1 MRLSINGLAAT
12 VMDDLLQHFIVEA
25 HELIQQAT
33 DDLLALERNPQ
44 ATAPM
49 DSAFRAVHTLKG
61 SVGLFDFAPMGIAL
75 HAAEDLLGALK
86 EKRAGI
92 DSHVVDSLLACI
104 GQVERWVA
112 VIEQTGQLPLDAAE
126 EGYRLA
132 RALRSQLDED
142 PAQAADSISQ
152 ADLGWIDELMVQ
164 GRDPAVRR
172 AQDRPLVAIWYT
184 PRADCFFAGDDP
196 MALLR
201 SVPDLVAVRLSAR
214 DPWPPAAEID
224 PFSCNLRI
232 EALSGAELDRVKA
245 IFRFVPDQVSLHE
258 VVGTAQEHAS
268 GMALANGGTGAA
280 MGAAGAVG
288 ARMLRVDAS
297 RIDRLADL
305 VGEMVIAKNALAH
318 LAGQF
323 EDGLDRKHLS
333 QGLLASQAAI
343 ERLVAEL
350 HGAVMN
356 IRMMPMRDIFR
367 RFPRA
372 VRDLA
377 GQLDKVIDF
386 SMEGE
391 EVEADKAVVEGLFEP
406 LLHILRNAVG
416 HGAEPERLRLE
427 AGKPA
432 KTRIVLRAYRDG
444 ERVRVEVVDDGRGID
459 PAAIREAARKR
470 GIAPADHV
478 DRLSDADAIDLI
490 FAPGFSTVSEVT
502 DLSGRGVGMDAVRSA
517 VERLGGQASVRS
529 LPGHGTTIRLSLPLT
544 IVMTKVMAVQL
555 GRELYGIPL
564 DGILE
569 TAFVPASRVLP
580 VRDAEAFVW
589 RDRTLPLVRL
599 ADLLGIPP
607 PVEAP
612 QRLKV
617 VVMAAGDD
625 LVGVAVDGFAERID
639 VLMRPMTGILA
650 GMPGVMG
657 TTLLGDGSVLMI
669 LDIPELIG

>member
-1 MRLSINGLAAT
+1 MN
-12 VMDDLLQHFIVEA
+12 DLLKHFIVEA

-44 ATAPM
+44 APAPM
-49 DSAFRAVHTLKG
+49 DGAFRAVHTLKG

-86 EKRAGI
+86 EKRTDI
-92 DSHVVDSLLACI
+92 DSHVIDSLLACI
-104 GQVERWVA
+104 GQTERWVA
-112 VIEQTGQLPLDAAE
+112 AIERTGQLPPDAAE

-132 RALRSQLDED
+132 RNLRSQLDED
-142 PAQAADSISQ
+142 PARAADAPPQ
-152 ADLGWIDELMVQ
+152 AETGWIDELLAQAQ
-164 GRDPAVRR
+164 GREP
-172 AQDRPLVAIWYT
+172 AQDHPLVAIRYT
-184 PRADCFFAGDDP
+184 PRTDCFFAGDDP

-201 SVPDLVAVRLSAR
+201 AVPDLVAIRLSAR

-232 EALSGAELDRVKA
+232 EALSSAELDRVKA
-245 IFRFVPDQVSLHE
+245 VFRFVPDQVNLHE
-258 VVGTAQEHAS
+258 IAGTARERAS
-268 GMALANGGTGAA
+268 GMAAADGGAGAA
-280 MGAAGAVG
+280 MGAAGGAG
-288 ARMLRVDAS
+288 ARLLRVDAA

-318 LAGQF
+318 LASQF
-323 EDGLDRKHLS
+323 GDGMDRKHVS

-350 HGAVMN
+350 HGAVMDV
-356 IRMMPMRDIFR
+356 RLMPMRDIFR

-377 GQLDKVIDF
+377 AQLDRAIDF

-416 HGAEPERLRLE
+416 HGAEPEPLRLKS
-427 AGKPA
+427 GKPA
-432 KTRIVLRAYRDG
+432 KTRIVVRAYRDG
-444 ERVRVEVVDDGRGID
+444 DRVAVEVEDDGRGID
-459 PAAIREAARKR
+459 PSAIREIARKR
-470 GIAPADHV
+470 GIASAD
-478 DRLSDADAIDLI
+478 DLERMSDADAIDLI
-490 FAPGFSTVSEVT
+490 FAPGFSTASEVT

-517 VERLGGQASVRS
+517 VERLGGQVSVRS
-529 LPGHGTTIRLSLPLT
+529 RHGQGTTIRLSLPMT
-544 IVMTKVMAVQL
+544 IVMTKVMAVRV
-555 GRELYGIPL
+555 GRDLYGIPL

-599 ADLLGIPP
+599 AGLLDMPP
-607 PVEAP
+607 PAEP
-612 QRLKV
+612 PPRLKV
-617 VVMAAGDD
+617 VVMEAGDE
-625 LVGVAVDGFAERID
+625 LVGVAVDGLAERMD

>member
-1 MRLSINGLAAT
+1 
-12 VMDDLLQHFIVEA
+12 V
-25 HELIQQAT
+25 
-33 DDLLALERNPQ
+33 P
-44 ATAPM
+44 
-49 DSAFRAVHTLKG
+49 
-61 SVGLFDFAPMGIAL
+61 
-75 HAAEDLLGALK
+75 
-86 EKRAGI
+86 
-92 DSHVVDSLLACI
+92 
-104 GQVERWVA
+104 
-112 VIEQTGQLPLDAAE
+112 
-126 EGYRLA
+126 
-132 RALRSQLDED
+132 
-142 PAQAADSISQ
+142 
-152 ADLGWIDELMVQ
+152 
-164 GRDPAVRR
+164 
-172 AQDRPLVAIWYT
+172 DRPLVAIRYT

-214 DPWPPAAEID
+214 DPWPLAAEID

-232 EALSGAELDRVKA
+232 EALSGADLDRVKA
-245 IFRFVPDQVSLHE
+245 VFRFVPDQVSLHE
-258 VVGTAQEHAS
+258 IAAMAQEQAS
-268 GMALANGGTGAA
+268 GLALTNGGAGIAMGATGAA
-280 MGAAGAVG
+280 G

-323 EDGLDRKHLS
+323 DDGLDRRHVS

-350 HGAVMN
+350 HGAVMDV
-356 IRMMPMRDIFR
+356 RMMPMRDIFR

-416 HGAEPERLRLE
+416 HGAEPERLRLQ

-432 KTRIVLRAYRDG
+432 KTRIVLRAYRHGD
-444 ERVRVEVVDDGRGID
+444 RVRVEVEDDGRGID
-459 PAAIREAARKR
+459 PAAIREVARKR
-470 GIAPADHV
+470 GGIAPADDL
-478 DRLSDADAIDLI
+478 DRMSDADAIDLI
-490 FAPGFSTVSEVT
+490 FAPGFSTASEVT

-529 LPGHGTTIRLSLPLT
+529 RPGHGTTIRLSLPLT
-544 IVMTKVMAVQL
+544 VVMTKIMAVRM
-555 GRELYGIPL
+555 GPELYGIPL
-564 DGILE
+564 DGIIE

-599 ADLLGIPP
+599 ADLLGIGPP
-607 PVEAP
+607 AEAP
-612 QRLKV
+612 QRQKV

-625 LVGVAVDGFAERID
+625 LVGVAVDGFAERMD

-669 LDIPELIG
+669 LDIPDLIG

>member
-1 MRLSINGLAAT
+1 
-12 VMDDLLQHFIVEA
+12 MDDLLQHFIVEA

-44 ATAPM
+44 APAPM

-86 EKRAGI
+86 DKRTGI
-92 DSHVVDSLLACI
+92 DSHVIDSLLACI
-104 GQVERWVA
+104 GQAERWVA
-112 VIEQTGQLPLDAAE
+112 VIEQTGQLPPDAAE

-142 PAQAADSISQ
+142 PAQAADAVSK
-152 ADLGWIDELMVQ
+152 ADLGWIEELMAQ
-164 GRDPAVRR
+164 GQGLVSLS
-172 AQDRPLVAIWYT
+172 AQDGPLVAIRYT

-224 PFSCNLRI
+224 PFSCNMRI
-232 EALSGAELDRVKA
+232 EALSGAEVDRVKA
-245 IFRFVPDQVSLHE
+245 VFRFVPDQVAIHE
-258 VVGTAQEHAS
+258 VARTSREQAS
-268 GMALANGGTGAA
+268 GTPINNGGAGAA
-280 MGAAGAVG
+280 MGASGGAG

-323 EDGLDRKHLS
+323 GDGLDRRQVS

-350 HGAVMN
+350 HGAVMDV
-356 IRMMPMRDIFR
+356 RMMPMRDMFR

-377 GQLDKVIDF
+377 GQLDKAIDF
-386 SMEGE
+386 SIEGE

-416 HGAEPERLRLE
+416 HGAEPEPLRLD

-444 ERVRVEVVDDGRGID
+444 ERVKVEVEDDGRGID
-459 PAAIREAARKR
+459 PAAIRVAARQR
-470 GIAPADHV
+470 GIASADDL
-478 DRLSDADAIDLI
+478 DRMSEADVIDLI
-490 FAPGFSTVSEVT
+490 FAPGFSTASEVT

-517 VERLGGQASVRS
+517 VERLGGQASVLSR
-529 LPGHGTTIRLSLPLT
+529 PGHGTTIRLSLPLT
-544 IVMTKVMAVQL
+544 IVMTKVMAVRL
-555 GRELYGIPL
+555 GSELYGLPL
-564 DGILE
+564 DGIIE

-599 ADLLGIPP
+599 AHLLGIHPSA
-607 PVEAP
+607 ETP

-617 VVMAAGDD
+617 VVMSAGDE
-625 LVGVAVDGFAERID
+625 LVGVAVDGFAERMD

-669 LDIPELIG
+669 LDVPELIG

>member
-1 MRLSINGLAAT
+1 
-12 VMDDLLQHFIVEA
+12 MDDLLQHFIVEA

-61 SVGLFDFAPMGIAL
+61 SVGLFDFAPMGVAL
-75 HAAEDLLGALK
+75 HVAEDLLGALK

-92 DSHVVDSLLACI
+92 DSHVIDSLLACI
-104 GQVERWVA
+104 GQTERWVA
-112 VIEQTGQLPLDAAE
+112 VIEQTGQLPPDAAE

-132 RALRSQLDED
+132 RTLRSQLDGD
-142 PAQAADSISQ
+142 PARAANRVPQ
-152 ADLGWIDELMVQ
+152 VDLGWIGELMAQ
-164 GRDPAVRR
+164 CRDPAALR
-172 AQDRPLVAIWYT
+172 AQDRPLVAIRYT
-184 PRADCFFAGDDP
+184 PRPDCFFAGDDP

-201 SVPDLVAVRLSAR
+201 SVPDLVSVRLSAQN
-214 DPWPPAAEID
+214 PWPPAAEID
-224 PFSCNLRI
+224 PFSCNLMI
-232 EALSGAELDRVKA
+232 EALSGAELDRVRA
-245 IFRFVPDQVSLHE
+245 VFRFVPDQVILHE
-258 VVGTAQEHAS
+258 IVGTAQAQAS
-268 GMALANGGTGAA
+268 GMALTNGGTGGAT
-280 MGAAGAVG
+280 GAAGGAG

-297 RIDRLADL
+297 RVDRLADL
-305 VGEMVIAKNALAH
+305 VGELVIAKNALAH

-323 EDGLDRKHLS
+323 DDGLDRKHVS

-356 IRMMPMRDIFR
+356 VRMMPMGDIFR

-377 GQLDKVIDF
+377 SQMARAIDF

-391 EVEADKAVVEGLFEP
+391 DVEADKAVVEGLFEP
-406 LLHILRNAVG
+406 LLHILRNAAG
-416 HGAEPERLRLE
+416 HGAEPEPRRLE

-444 ERVRVEVVDDGRGID
+444 DRVNVEVEDDGRGID
-459 PAAIREAARKR
+459 PAAIRKAARKR
-470 GIAPADHV
+470 GIASVDHLE
-478 DRLSDADAIDLI
+478 RMSDADAIDLI
-490 FAPGFSTVSEVT
+490 FAPGFSTASEVT

-517 VERLGGQASVRS
+517 VERLGGEASVRS
-529 LPGHGTTIRLSLPLT
+529 RPGQGTTIRLSLPLT
-544 IVMTKVMAVQL
+544 IVMTKVMAIRL
-555 GRELYGIPL
+555 GREFYGIPL

-569 TAFVPASRVLP
+569 TAFVPASRILP

-599 ADLLGIPP
+599 AALLGIQPQG
-607 PVEAP
+607 EAF

-617 VVMAAGDD
+617 VVMAAGDE
-625 LVGVAVDGFAERID
+625 LVGVAVDGFAERMD

>member
-1 MRLSINGLAAT
+1 
-12 VMDDLLQHFIVEA
+12 MDDLLQHFIVEA

-33 DDLLALERNPQ
+33 DDLLALERSPQ

-75 HAAEDLLGALK
+75 HAAEDLLGALR

-92 DSHVVDSLLACI
+92 DSHVIDSLLACI
-104 GQVERWVA
+104 GQAERWVA
-112 VIEQTGQLPLDAAE
+112 VIEQTGQLPPDAAE

-142 PAQAADSISQ
+142 TAPAPDAVPQT
-152 ADLGWIDELMVQ
+152 DLGWIEELMAQ
-164 GRDPAVRR
+164 GHDPTALR
-172 AQDRPLVAIWYT
+172 AQDRPLVAIRYT

-214 DPWPPAAEID
+214 DPWPSAAEID

-232 EALSGAELDRVKA
+232 EALSGAELDRIKA
-245 IFRFVPDQVSLHE
+245 VFRFVPDQVALHE
-258 VVGTAQEHAS
+258 VAQTAQDQTSVAAHNGGGAGVAS
-268 GMALANGGTGAA
+268 GA
-280 MGAAGAVG
+280 G

-323 EDGLDRKHLS
+323 DDGLDRKHVS

-350 HGAVMN
+350 HGAVMDV
-356 IRMMPMRDIFR
+356 RMMPMRDIFR
-367 RFPRA
+367 RFPKA

-377 GQLDKVIDF
+377 GQLDRAIDF

-444 ERVRVEVVDDGRGID
+444 DRVKVEVEDDGRGID
-459 PAAIREAARKR
+459 PAAIREAARQR
-470 GIAPADHV
+470 GIASMDDL
-478 DRLSDADAIDLI
+478 DRMSDADAIDLI
-490 FAPGFSTVSEVT
+490 FAPGFSTASEVT

-517 VERLGGQASVRS
+517 VERLGGQAIVRS

-544 IVMTKVMAVQL
+544 IVMTKVMTVRL
-555 GRELYGIPL
+555 GRELYGFPL
-564 DGILE
+564 DGIIE

-599 ADLLGIPP
+599 ADLLGVQPS
-607 PVEAP
+607 VEAP
-612 QRLKV
+612 PRLKV
-617 VVMAAGDD
+617 VIMAAGDE
-625 LVGVAVDGFAERID
+625 LVGVAVDGFAERMD

-650 GMPGVMG
+650 NMPGVMG

-669 LDIPELIG
+669 LDISELIG

>member
-1 MRLSINGLAAT
+1 
-12 VMDDLLQHFIVEA
+12 MDDLLQHFIVEA

-33 DDLLALERNPQ
+33 DDLLALERSPQ

-75 HAAEDLLGALK
+75 HAAEDLLGALR

-92 DSHVVDSLLACI
+92 DSHVIDSLLACI
-104 GQVERWVA
+104 GQAERWVA
-112 VIEQTGQLPLDAAE
+112 VIEQTGQLPPDAAE

-132 RALRSQLDED
+132 RALRSQLDDD
-142 PAQAADSISQ
+142 PAPAPDAALQ
-152 ADLGWIDELMVQ
+152 ADLGWIEDLMAQ
-164 GRDPAVRR
+164 ARDPAALRV
-172 AQDRPLVAIWYT
+172 QDRPLVAIRYT

-232 EALSGAELDRVKA
+232 EALSSAELDRIKA
-245 IFRFVPDQVSLHE
+245 VFRFVPDQVTLHE
-258 VVGTAQEHAS
+258 VAQAVQNQAS
-268 GMALANGGTGAA
+268 VAAFNGGGAGVATGGTG
-280 MGAAGAVG
+280 GAG

-323 EDGLDRKHLS
+323 DEGLDRKHVS

-350 HGAVMN
+350 HGAVMDV
-356 IRMMPMRDIFR
+356 RMMPMRDIFR

-377 GQLDKVIDF
+377 GQLDRAIDF

-406 LLHILRNAVG
+406 LLHILRNAIG
-416 HGAEPERLRLE
+416 HGAEPDRLRLE
-427 AGKPA
+427 TGKPA
-432 KTRIVLRAYRDG
+432 KTRIVLRAYRSGD
-444 ERVRVEVVDDGRGID
+444 RVTVEVEDDGRGID
-459 PAAIREAARKR
+459 PAAIREAARQR
-470 GIAPADHV
+470 GIASGDELG
-478 DRLSDADAIDLI
+478 RMSDADAIDLI
-490 FAPGFSTVSEVT
+490 FAPGFSTASEVT

-517 VERLGGQASVRS
+517 VERLGGQVSVRS

-544 IVMTKVMAVQL
+544 IVMTKVMAVRL

-564 DGILE
+564 DGIIE
-569 TAFVPASRVLP
+569 TAFVPASQVLP

-599 ADLLGIPP
+599 ADLLGIQALG
-607 PVEAP
+607 EAP
-612 QRLKV
+612 QRVKV
-617 VVMAAGDD
+617 VVMVAGDE
-625 LVGVAVDGFAERID
+625 LVGVAVDGFAERMD

-650 GMPGVMG
+650 NMPGVMG

>member
-1 MRLSINGLAAT
+1 
-12 VMDDLLQHFIVEA
+12 MDDLLQHFIVEA

-44 ATAPM
+44 AAAPM

-75 HAAEDLLGALK
+75 HAAEDLLGALR

-92 DSHVVDSLLACI
+92 DSHVIDSLLACI
-104 GQVERWVA
+104 GQAERWVA
-112 VIEQTGQLPLDAAE
+112 GIEQTGDLPPDAAE

-142 PAQAADSISQ
+142 PAQAADAVPQ
-152 ADLGWIDELMVQ
+152 ADLGWIEELMAQ
-164 GRDPAVRR
+164 GPDWAALR
-172 AQDRPLVAIWYT
+172 AQDRPLVAIRYT

-201 SVPDLVAVRLSAR
+201 SVPDLMAVRLSPR

-232 EALSGAELDRVKA
+232 EAISGAELDRVKA
-245 IFRFVPDQVSLHE
+245 IFRFVPDQVTLRE
-258 VVGTAQEHAS
+258 IARTAQEPAS
-268 GMALANGGTGAA
+268 GMVLASGAAGVA
-280 MGAAGAVG
+280 MGAAGGAG

-323 EDGLDRKHLS
+323 DDGLDRKRIS

-350 HGAVMN
+350 HGAVMDV
-356 IRMMPMRDIFR
+356 RMMPMRDIFR

-377 GQLDKVIDF
+377 GQLDRAIDF

-416 HGAEPERLRLE
+416 HGAEPESLRLE
-427 AGKPA
+427 AGKPVR
-432 KTRIVLRAYRDG
+432 TRIVLRAYRDG
-444 ERVRVEVVDDGRGID
+444 DRVRVEVEDDGRGID
-459 PAAIREAARKR
+459 PAAIREAALQR
-470 GIAPADHV
+470 GIALADDL
-478 DRLSDADAIDLI
+478 DRMSDADALDLI
-490 FAPGFSTVSEVT
+490 FAPGFSTASEVT

-517 VERLGGQASVRS
+517 VERLGGQVSVRS
-529 LPGHGTTIRLSLPLT
+529 RPGQGTTIRLSLPLT
-544 IVMTKVMAVQL
+544 IVMTKVMAVRL

-580 VRDAEAFVW
+580 IRDAEAFVW

-599 ADLLGIPP
+599 ADLLGIQPP
-607 PVEAP
+607 GEDP

-617 VVMAAGDD
+617 IVMAAGDD
-625 LVGVAVDGFAERID
+625 LVGVAVDGFAERMD

-657 TTLLGDGSVLMI
+657 TTLLGNGSVLMI

>member
-1 MRLSINGLAAT
+1 
-12 VMDDLLQHFIVEA
+12 MDDLLQHFIVEA
-25 HELIQQAT
+25 HELIQQVT

-44 ATAPM
+44 AIAPM

-92 DSHVVDSLLACI
+92 DSHVIDSLLACI
-104 GQVERWVA
+104 GQSERWVA
-112 VIEQTGQLPLDAAE
+112 VIEQTGQLPPDAAE

-142 PAQAADSISQ
+142 PAQAADAVSQ

-164 GRDPAVRR
+164 GRDPAALR
-172 AQDRPLVAIWYT
+172 AQDRPLVAIRYT
-184 PRADCFFAGDDP
+184 PRPDCFFAGDDP

-201 SVPDLVAVRLSAR
+201 SVPDLVVVRLSAR
-214 DPWPPAAEID
+214 EPWPPAAEID

-232 EALSGAELDRVKA
+232 EALSSAELARVKA
-245 IFRFVPDQVSLHE
+245 VFRFVPDQVSIHE
-258 VVGTAQEHAS
+258 VAATAQEHAS
-268 GMALANGGTGAA
+268 VMALATGGAGAA
-280 MGAAGAVG
+280 G

-318 LAGQF
+318 LARRF
-323 EDGLDRKHLS
+323 EDGLDRKHVS
-333 QGLLASQAAI
+333 QGLLTSQAAI

-350 HGAVMN
+350 HGAVTDV
-356 IRMMPMRDIFR
+356 RMMPMRDTFR

-377 GQLDKVIDF
+377 GQLDRAVDF
-386 SMEGE
+386 SMVGE
-391 EVEADKAVVEGLFEP
+391 EVEADKAVVERLFEP

-444 ERVRVEVVDDGRGID
+444 DRVRVEVEDDGRGID

-470 GIAPADHV
+470 GIAPADNL
-478 DRLSDADAIDLI
+478 DRLSDADIIDLI
-490 FAPGFSTVSEVT
+490 FAPGFSTASEVT

-529 LPGHGTTIRLSLPLT
+529 RPGYGTTIRLSLPLT
-544 IVMTKVMAVQL
+544 IAMTKVMAVRL
-555 GRELYGIPL
+555 GCELYGIPL

-569 TAFVPASRVLP
+569 TAFVPASRVLR

-599 ADLLGIPP
+599 ADLLGVQPLRDDS
-607 PVEAP
+607 

-625 LVGVAVDGFAERID
+625 LVGVAVDGFAERMD

-650 GMPGVMG
+650 GMPGVVG

-669 LDIPELIG
+669 LDIPDLIG